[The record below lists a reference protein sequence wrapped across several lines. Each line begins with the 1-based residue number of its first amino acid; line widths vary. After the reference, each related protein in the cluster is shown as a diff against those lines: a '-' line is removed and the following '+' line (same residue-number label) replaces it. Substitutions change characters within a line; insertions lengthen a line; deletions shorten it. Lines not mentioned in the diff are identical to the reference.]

1 MQYALK
7 IHAASCSVLATPLA
21 RSCPCLLR
29 LPAATGGGAVRM
41 SRTGRAARRRR
52 MRVVGLCG
60 RVAPGGSAGQDG
72 GGGRGSLGWEW
83 RDHRGGYR
91 GGLLTRQHCRCNTHR
106 ETAGH

>member
-1 MQYALK
+1 MKNTRGTLLSIGY
-7 IHAASCSVLATPLA
+7 TA
-21 RSCPCLLR
+21 RSLVSMLLR
-29 LPAATGGGAVRM
+29 LPAAAGGGAVRV

-60 RVAPGGSAGQDG
+60 GAAPGGSAGQDG
-72 GGGRGSLGWEW
+72 GGGRGSLGREW

-91 GGLLTRQHCRCNTHR
+91 GSLLTRQHCRCNTHR